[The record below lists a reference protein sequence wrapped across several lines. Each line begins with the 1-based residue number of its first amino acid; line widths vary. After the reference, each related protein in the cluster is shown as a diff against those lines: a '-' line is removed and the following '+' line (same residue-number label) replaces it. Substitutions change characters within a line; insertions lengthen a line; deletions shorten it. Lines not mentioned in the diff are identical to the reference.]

1 STASKSGPIV
11 HLSLANMAFSKVTVK
26 KGDSIT
32 VPCLYDSKY
41 INNVKYLCKGYSW
54 SSCSYAV
61 RTDQP
66 HSSRKFSISDDKIKR
81 IFTVTIKDARDK
93 DTGYYWCAVEIND
106 GSDIREYFHL
116 SKIIL
121 QVSHFCTPSLYVAH
135 QQNTGFNGGRI
146 TISCH
151 YSNSGDVKWCRLG
164 TSCVIVSSG
173 NLARTTVTI
182 DSRAHSVFT
191 VTMSNLR
198 TESSGWYLCVKGDLQ
213 MPVHLTVTEK
223 PSTSKYN
230 DIKVVCNKCI
240 SHICSDLLFVMFF
253 IATHTT
259 TCLTTLSDTPDPV
272 NFTSGIVN
280 KALTTA
286 QFQHHM
292 SVTFV
297 IAYHIKNKCDP
308 FK

>member
-1 STASKSGPIV
+1 YCIQVWP
-11 HLSLANMAFSKVTVK
+11 HCSLVTGQHVK

-116 SKIIL
+116 S
-121 QVSHFCTPSLYVAH
+121 V
-135 QQNTGFNGGRI
+135 NR
-146 TISCH
+146 
-151 YSNSGDVKWCRLG
+151 
-164 TSCVIVSSG
+164 
-173 NLARTTVTI
+173 
-182 DSRAHSVFT
+182 
-191 VTMSNLR
+191 
-198 TESSGWYLCVKGDLQ
+198 
-213 MPVHLTVTEK
+213 VHLTVTEK

-259 TCLTTLSDTPDPV
+259 TCLTTLSDTPDPSDLRV
-272 NFTSGIVN
+272 
-280 KALTTA
+280 LEM
-286 QFQHHM
+286 HRL
-292 SVTFV
+292 
-297 IAYHIKNKCDP
+297 
-308 FK
+308 

>member
-1 STASKSGPIV
+1 EVPYMISLLHP
-11 HLSLANMAFSKVTVK
+11 SLAPLFTCHCITTVSKVTVK

-116 SKIIL
+116 S
-121 QVSHFCTPSLYVAH
+121 VNRGTPSLYVAH

-240 SHICSDLLFVMFF
+240 SHICSDLLFVIVTVAIF
-253 IATHTT
+253 IWFMMKKHSKSELNIVEAEA
-259 TCLTTLSDTPDPV
+259 LSVLCTE
-272 NFTSGIVN
+272 SN
-280 KALTTA
+280 KVFLL
-286 QFQHHM
+286 
-292 SVTFV
+292 S
-297 IAYHIKNKCDP
+297 HI
-308 FK
+308 